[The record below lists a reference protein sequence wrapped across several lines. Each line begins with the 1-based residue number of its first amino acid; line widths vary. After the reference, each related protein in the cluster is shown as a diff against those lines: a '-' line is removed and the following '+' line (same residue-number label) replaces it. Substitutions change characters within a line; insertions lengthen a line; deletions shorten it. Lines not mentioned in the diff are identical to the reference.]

1 MGPMSGI
8 TCHVLDT
15 SIGRPVAGIVVRVER
30 RAGGQA
36 WQGLGQA
43 LTNAD
48 GRVLGFE
55 PPFEPA
61 SGEHR
66 ISFDTATYFMRQG
79 QPIFYPRVEVTFQVS
94 AADEHYHIPLLLSP
108 YGYSTYRGS

>member
-1 MGPMSGI
+1 MSGI

-15 SIGRPVAGIVVRVER
+15 SIGRPAAAILVRLER
-30 RAGGQA
+30 RDGQG
-36 WQGLGQA
+36 WQALGQA
-43 LTNAD
+43 TTNGD
-48 GRVLGFE
+48 GRVLA
-55 PPFEPA
+55 FEPA
-61 SGEHR
+61 LAPAPGEHR
-66 ISFDTATYFMRQG
+66 VSFDTATYFMRQG

>member
-1 MGPMSGI
+1 MSGI

-15 SIGRPVAGIVVRVER
+15 SIGKPAPGIQVRLER
-30 RAGGQA
+30 RSGGQG
-36 WQGLGQA
+36 WQALGQA

-55 PPFEPA
+55 PTEQLS
-61 SGEHR
+61 SGEYR
-66 ISFDTATYFMRQG
+66 VCFDTATYFMRQG
-79 QPIFYPRVEVTFQVS
+79 QPIFYPRVEVTFQV
-94 AADEHYHIPLLLSP
+94 AAAGEHYHIPLLLSP

>member
-1 MGPMSGI
+1 MSGI

-15 SIGRPVAGIVVRVER
+15 SLGRPAAGILVRLER
-30 RAGGQA
+30 RAAGQA
-36 WQGLGQA
+36 WQSLGQA
-43 LTNAD
+43 LTNSD
-48 GRVLGFE
+48 GRVLGFDPPLSPE
-55 PPFEPA
+55 P
-61 SGEHR
+61 GEHR
-66 ISFDTATYFMRQG
+66 VSFDTATYFTRLG

>member
-1 MGPMSGI
+1 MSAI

-15 SIGRPVAGIVVRVER
+15 SLGRPAAGMLVRLER
-30 RAGGQA
+30 RGGGQS
-36 WQGLGQA
+36 WQSLGQA
-43 LTNAD
+43 LTNSD
-48 GRVLGFE
+48 GRVLAFD
-55 PPFEPA
+55 PPLSPA
-61 SGEHR
+61 TGEHR
-66 ISFDTATYFMRQG
+66 VSFDTATYFMRLG